1 LEWEVSFSL
10 SVSQLGWLTF
20 FRYFVFL
27 EIQLFDMAIKKSWLD
42 KLNEN
47 KEPKIKKIDIDF
59 ADIPA
64 GSNMFIA
71 TPKLIDQYINEIGVG
86 KRIDLKTL
94 RKDLAIE
101 HNADYT
107 CPVTTGIFLR
117 IVAEANYEK
126 LQQGIHLQEITP
138 FWRVIEP
145 NSALAKK
152 LTFGQDFLLEQI
164 EKERAI

>member
-1 LEWEVSFSL
+1 
-10 SVSQLGWLTF
+10 
-20 FRYFVFL
+20 
-27 EIQLFDMAIKKSWLD
+27 MAIKKTWLD
-42 KLNEN
+42 KLNEK
-47 KEPKIKKIDIDF
+47 KEPKIKRIDFDF

-71 TPKLIDQYINEIGVG
+71 TPKLIDEYIQEIGIG
-86 KRIDLKTL
+86 KRLDIKTL

-126 LQQGIHLQEITP
+126 LQHGKRVEEITP

-145 NSALAKK
+145 KSALAKK
-152 LTFGQDFLLEQI
+152 LTFGQEFLLQQI
-164 EKERAI
+164 EKESKN

>member
-1 LEWEVSFSL
+1 
-10 SVSQLGWLTF
+10 
-20 FRYFVFL
+20 
-27 EIQLFDMAIKKSWLD
+27 MATKKSWLD

-47 KEPKIKKIDIDF
+47 KEPKIKRIDIDF
-59 ADIPA
+59 ADIPS
-64 GSNMFIA
+64 GSNMLIA
-71 TPKLIDQYINEIGVG
+71 TPKIIDQYIQEIGVG
-86 KRIDLKTL
+86 KHIDTKTL
-94 RKDLAIE
+94 RKDLAIT

-126 LQQGIHLQEITP
+126 LQLGKRFEEITP

-152 LTFGQDFLLEQI
+152 LTFGQNFLLEQI
-164 EKERAI
+164 EKESAN

>member
-1 LEWEVSFSL
+1 
-10 SVSQLGWLTF
+10 
-20 FRYFVFL
+20 
-27 EIQLFDMAIKKSWLD
+27 MASKKSWLD
-42 KLNEN
+42 KLNE
-47 KEPKIKKIDIDF
+47 KREAKIIKIEIDF

-64 GSNMFIA
+64 GSTLLIA
-71 TPKLIDQYINEIGVG
+71 TPKLIDQYIQEIGFG
-86 KRIDLKTL
+86 KRADTKTL

-126 LQQGIHLQEITP
+126 LQQGNLIEEITP

-152 LTFGQDFLLEQI
+152 LTFGQEFLLKQI
-164 EKERAI
+164 DKERLN

>member
-1 LEWEVSFSL
+1 M
-10 SVSQLGWLTF
+10 
-20 FRYFVFL
+20 R
-27 EIQLFDMAIKKSWLD
+27 KSWLE
-42 KLNEN
+42 KLNEK
-47 KEPKIKKIDIDF
+47 KEPKIKRIDIDF

-71 TPKLIDQYINEIGVG
+71 TPKLVDEYIQQIGIG
-86 KRIDLKTL
+86 KRIDIKTL

-126 LQQGIHLQEITP
+126 LQSGKRIEEITP

-145 NSALAKK
+145 KSALAKK
-152 LTFGQDFLLEQI
+152 LTFGQEFILKQI
-164 EKERAI
+164 EKENKN

>member
-1 LEWEVSFSL
+1 
-10 SVSQLGWLTF
+10 
-20 FRYFVFL
+20 
-27 EIQLFDMAIKKSWLD
+27 MASKKSWLD
-42 KLNEN
+42 KLKE
-47 KEPKIKKIDIDF
+47 KREPKIKKIEIDF

-64 GSNMFIA
+64 GSTLLIA
-71 TPKLIDQYINEIGVG
+71 TPKLIDQYIQEIGFG
-86 KRIDLKTL
+86 KRADTKTL

-126 LQQGIHLQEITP
+126 LQQGNLIEEITP

-145 NSALAKK
+145 NSTLAKK
-152 LTFGQDFLLEQI
+152 LTFGQEFLLKQI
-164 EKERAI
+164 DKERLN

>member
-1 LEWEVSFSL
+1 
-10 SVSQLGWLTF
+10 
-20 FRYFVFL
+20 
-27 EIQLFDMAIKKSWLD
+27 MAMKKTWLD
-42 KLNEN
+42 KLNET
-47 KEPKIKKIDIDF
+47 KEPKIKRIDIDF

-71 TPKLIDQYINEIGVG
+71 TPKIIDKYIQEIGVG
-86 KRIDLKTL
+86 KRIDTKTL
-94 RKDLAIE
+94 RKDLALA

-126 LQQGIHLQEITP
+126 LQPGKNVREITP

-145 NSALAKK
+145 NSVLAKK
-152 LTFGQDFLLEQI
+152 LTFGQDFLLQQI
-164 EKERAI
+164 EKERINENC

>member
-1 LEWEVSFSL
+1 LH
-10 SVSQLGWLTF
+10 F
-20 FRYFVFL
+20 FIF
-27 EIQLFDMAIKKSWLD
+27 EIQLNNMSIKKTWLD
-42 KLNEN
+42 KLNEK
-47 KEPKIKKIDIDF
+47 KEPKIKRIDSDI

-64 GSNMFIA
+64 GSNMLIA
-71 TPKLIDQYINEIGVG
+71 TPKLIDEYTQQIGIG
-86 KRIDLKTL
+86 KRIDIKTL

-126 LQQGIHLQEITP
+126 LQNGKRVEEITP

-145 NSALAKK
+145 KSVLAKK
-152 LTFGQDFLLEQI
+152 LTFGQEFLLQQI
-164 EKERAI
+164 EKESKN

>member
-1 LEWEVSFSL
+1 MAMKKTWLE
-10 SVSQLGWLTF
+10 
-20 FRYFVFL
+20 
-27 EIQLFDMAIKKSWLD
+27 

-47 KEPKIKKIDIDF
+47 KASKIKRIDIDF

-71 TPKLIDQYINEIGVG
+71 TPKIIENYIQEIDFG
-86 KRIDLKTL
+86 KRIDIKTL
-94 RKDLAIE
+94 RKDLAIA
-101 HNADYT
+101 HDADYT

-117 IVAEANYEK
+117 IVAEANYDK
-126 LQQGIHLQEITP
+126 LQNGDLVEEITP

-152 LTFGQDFLLEQI
+152 LSFGQDFILQQI
-164 EKERAI
+164 EKENTN

>member
-1 LEWEVSFSL
+1 
-10 SVSQLGWLTF
+10 
-20 FRYFVFL
+20 
-27 EIQLFDMAIKKSWLD
+27 MAKKKTWLD

-47 KEPKIKKIDIDF
+47 KEPQIKRIEIDF

-71 TPKLIDQYINEIGVG
+71 TPKLIEQYIQEVGFG
-86 KRIDLKTL
+86 KRIDTKTL
-94 RKDLAIE
+94 RKDLALE
-101 HNADYT
+101 NNADCT

-126 LQQGIHLQEITP
+126 LQQGQSVEEITP

-145 NSALAKK
+145 NSSLAKK
-152 LTFGQDFLLEQI
+152 LTFGQEFLIQQI
-164 EKERAI
+164 EKESE

>member
-1 LEWEVSFSL
+1 
-10 SVSQLGWLTF
+10 
-20 FRYFVFL
+20 
-27 EIQLFDMAIKKSWLD
+27 MAIKKTWLD
-42 KLNEN
+42 KLNEK
-47 KEPKIKKIDIDF
+47 KEPKIKRIDIDF

-71 TPKLIDQYINEIGVG
+71 TPKLVDEYIQQIGIG
-86 KRIDLKTL
+86 KRIDIKTL

-126 LQQGIHLQEITP
+126 LQSGKRIGEITP

-145 NSALAKK
+145 KSALAKK
-152 LTFGQDFLLEQI
+152 LTFGQEFILKQI
-164 EKERAI
+164 EKESKN

>member
-1 LEWEVSFSL
+1 MAKKKTWLE
-10 SVSQLGWLTF
+10 
-20 FRYFVFL
+20 
-27 EIQLFDMAIKKSWLD
+27 

-47 KEPKIKKIDIDF
+47 KEPKIKRIDIDF

-71 TPKLIDQYINEIGVG
+71 TPKIIDQYVKEIGFG
-86 KRIDLKTL
+86 KRVDLKTM
-94 RKDLAIE
+94 RKDLALE

-126 LQQGIHLQEITP
+126 LQQGKSVEEITP
-138 FWRVIEP
+138 FWRVIDP
-145 NSALAKK
+145 QSTLAQK
-152 LTFGQDFLLEQI
+152 LSFGKELLVSQRD
-164 EKERAI
+164 KEST

>member
-1 LEWEVSFSL
+1 MRKPWLE
-10 SVSQLGWLTF
+10 
-20 FRYFVFL
+20 
-27 EIQLFDMAIKKSWLD
+27 
-42 KLNEN
+42 KLNEK
-47 KEPKIKKIDIDF
+47 KEPKIKRIDIDF

-71 TPKLIDQYINEIGVG
+71 TPKLIDEYIQQIGIG
-86 KRIDLKTL
+86 KRIDIKTL

-126 LQQGIHLQEITP
+126 LQSGKPIGEITP

-145 NSALAKK
+145 KSALAKK
-152 LTFGQDFLLEQI
+152 LTFGQEFILKQI
-164 EKERAI
+164 EKESKT

>member
-126 LQQGIHLQEITP
+126 LQQGKHLQEITP

-152 LTFGQDFLLEQI
+152 LIFGQDFLLEQI

>member
-1 LEWEVSFSL
+1 MRKPWLE
-10 SVSQLGWLTF
+10 
-20 FRYFVFL
+20 
-27 EIQLFDMAIKKSWLD
+27 
-42 KLNEN
+42 KLNEK
-47 KEPKIKKIDIDF
+47 KEPKIKRIDIDF

-71 TPKLIDQYINEIGVG
+71 TPKLVDEYIQQIGIG
-86 KRIDLKTL
+86 KRIDIKTL

-126 LQQGIHLQEITP
+126 LQQGKRFEEITP
-138 FWRVIEP
+138 FWRAIEP

-164 EKERAI
+164 EKESAN